1 MPSRFTLFGSNGFT
15 VAHVAQLI
23 GEALDTELSL
33 RESSFK
39 GGEYFFNRDSEG
51 MEISVERHM
60 PDEEGDYAEPGF
72 SDYEVLVYV
81 NYGKT
86 AAEERIAALSGL
98 HLLRVETV

>member
-1 MPSRFTLFGSNGFT
+1 MSSRFILFGANGSS
-15 VAHVAQLI
+15 VARVARLV
-23 GEALDTELSL
+23 GEALDAELSL

-60 PDEEGDYAEPGF
+60 PDDEGDYAEPGF

-86 AAEERIAALSGL
+86 AAEERIAGLSGL